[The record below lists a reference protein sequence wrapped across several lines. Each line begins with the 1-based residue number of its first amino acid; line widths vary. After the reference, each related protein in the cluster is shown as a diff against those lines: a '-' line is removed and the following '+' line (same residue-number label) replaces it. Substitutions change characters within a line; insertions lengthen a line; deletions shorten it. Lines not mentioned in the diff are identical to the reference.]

1 MIYTFCSTLLRIIYT
16 ILFRL
21 EAVGRENIPK
31 DGGVLLC
38 SNHISNFD
46 PPTVGIKIR
55 RQVRFMAKSELFDIP
70 VLGRI
75 IKAVGAFPVKRGG
88 VSKESI
94 KTSLNILRD
103 GGVLGIF
110 PSGSRQ
116 NDGGIGKKGAA
127 SFALR
132 SGATVI
138 PTAIIGN
145 YKVFRKMKVVYG
157 APVSLDEFRED
168 PSGEAL
174 EKATEKIMSKIN
186 EMVQTGVP
194 SK

>member
-31 DGGVLLC
+31 EGGVLLC

-70 VLGRI
+70 VFGRI

-103 GGVLGIF
+103 GEVLGIF
-110 PSGSRQ
+110 LREADTMMEASAKRGS
-116 NDGGIGKKGAA
+116 
-127 SFALR
+127 
-132 SGATVI
+132 
-138 PTAIIGN
+138 
-145 YKVFRKMKVVYG
+145 
-157 APVSLDEFRED
+157 EFRS
-168 PSGEAL
+168 PKWCYSY
-174 EKATEKIMSKIN
+174 SYCYYR
-186 EMVQTGVP
+186 
-194 SK
+194 